1 MKIVGSRPIRPDG
14 AEKTTGHALFGADVS
29 LPGMLV
35 GALKRSP
42 YAHARIRRI
51 ETRKALSL
59 EGVKALITGDDLRQY
74 RGWNA
79 GEEVDADAEALH
91 YVSLNC
97 MAHDRVLYVGHVVAA
112 VAAVSESV
120 AEAAI
125 QLIEVDYDILPHAI
139 DIDTA
144 LAPQAPSLYPERAP
158 LVDSAGR
165 ELPLNIV
172 EQIEISQGDV
182 AAAFD
187 AVDIV
192 VKGRFRT
199 RPVHQGYI
207 EPHAC
212 VASTS
217 GSGQH
222 QIWSSTQGQFF
233 VRYICAKVLG
243 LDVGDI
249 RVWPSEIGG
258 GFGGKTS
265 VYLEP
270 LALAL
275 SIMAGRPVQMVM
287 SRADVFEGTGPAA
300 ASLIDIQMGAMA
312 DGRIIAA
319 EVVLH
324 YEAGAF
330 PGAPIGAGCMS
341 ALACYK
347 IEKFLVKGFGVVCN
361 RPRVAAY
368 RAPGAPMAAFA
379 VESCLDM
386 IAEEL
391 RIDPIDLRIANAVTS
406 GSEMAY
412 GERLPDVALL
422 DALKAIRSHPHY
434 TSPLAPNSG
443 RGVAC
448 GFWFNGGGESSA
460 AIRID
465 EDGGVSVLS
474 SSPDIGGSR
483 ASLAMIAADTIGVD
497 YKSIRISIADTASI
511 SYAALTG
518 SSRVTFSTGIAV
530 AQAAEQVINGL
541 RQRAARIW
549 GCAPEL
555 VVWRDGEA
563 VLTSSPA
570 NASLSIREIMS
581 QTTKIEGAVAAESTL
596 VARGAAPAFAVHLCD
611 VTVDLETGLSRVTRY
626 TAAQDVGRAIH
637 PAYVEGQIQGGVAQ
651 GIGWALN
658 EAYVYD
664 QDGALQNASFQD
676 YRMPISSDLPMI
688 DTVLIETAPN
698 RAHPFGAKG
707 VGEVPI
713 VPPLAA
719 VATAISRAV
728 GVRVTELPLCPERV
742 FTYLI
747 LRGNHDVDTRVSVVR
762 KLGR

>member
-1 MKIVGSRPIRPDG
+1 M
-14 AEKTTGHALFGADVS
+14 
-29 LPGMLV
+29 
-35 GALKRSP
+35 KRSP

-51 ETRKALSL
+51 ETKTALSL
-59 EGVKALITGDDLRQY
+59 EGVKALITGDNLHQY

-79 GEEVDADAEALH
+79 GEEVEGDAEALH

-112 VAAVSESV
+112 VAAISESI

-144 LAPQAPSLYPERAP
+144 LAPEAPSLHPERARV
-158 LVDSAGR
+158 LDSAGR
-165 ELPLNIV
+165 ELPSNIV
-172 EQIEISQGDV
+172 EHVEISKGDV
-182 AAAFD
+182 GAALNAAD
-187 AVDIV
+187 VV

-212 VASTS
+212 VAAASA
-217 GSGQH
+217 SGQH

-233 VRYICAKVLG
+233 VRYICARLLG
-243 LDVGDI
+243 LAVGDI
-249 RVWPSEIGG
+249 RVWPTEIGG

-275 SIMAGRPVQMVM
+275 SIMACRPVQMVM
-287 SRADVFEGTGPAA
+287 SRAEVFEGTGPAA
-300 ASLIDIQMGAMA
+300 GSLIDVQMGAMA

-324 YEAGAF
+324 YEGGAF

-347 IEKFLVKGFGVVCN
+347 VSSYRVEGFDVVCN
-361 RPRVAAY
+361 RPKVAAY

-406 GSEMAY
+406 GTEMAY
-412 GERLPDVALL
+412 GERLSDVALL

-434 TSPLAPNSG
+434 MSALASNSG

-465 EDGGVSVLS
+465 ENGGVSVLS

-483 ASLAMIAADTIGVD
+483 ASLAMIAAETLGVD
-497 YKSIRISIADTASI
+497 YQSIRISVADTASI

-530 AQAAEQVINGL
+530 AQAAEQVIIGL
-541 RQRAARIW
+541 RQRAARLW
-549 GCAPEL
+549 DCAPEL

-563 VLTSSPA
+563 VLTSSSA
-570 NASLSIREIMS
+570 KASLSIREIMS
-581 QTTKIEGAVAAESTL
+581 QTIRTEGAVAAESTL

-626 TAAQDVGRAIH
+626 TAAQDVGHAIH

-658 EAYVYD
+658 EAYVYN

-676 YRMPISSDLPMI
+676 YRMPISSDLPLI

-698 RAHPFGAKG
+698 RAHPFGVKG

-719 VATAISRAV
+719 VAMAISRAV
-728 GVRVTELPLCPERV
+728 GVRFAELPLCPDRV
-742 FTYLI
+742 IAHLT
-747 LRGNHDVDTRVSVVR
+747 LRGSHDVDTRVCATHVSVIR
-762 KLGR
+762 KLGREALD